1 MDKYVRKNITM
12 KAQDINTINDYL
24 IKTNE
29 TFSSFLVKAALKYI
43 DDQENMDLLEFLN
56 NNCKYVSKAEQ
67 KDIDLMNI
75 NFSDTKGK
83 EITLNDFLQ
92 D

>member
-1 MDKYVRKNITM
+1 MDKYVRKNISM
-12 KAQDINTINDYL
+12 KTKDINTINDYL
-24 IKTNE
+24 LKTND

-43 DDQENMDLLEFLN
+43 DDEENMDLYDFLD
-56 NNCKYVSKAEQ
+56 NNCKYVSKTEQ
-67 KDIDLMNI
+67 KHIESLNIDY
-75 NFSDTKGK
+75 SDTNGK

>member
-24 IKTNE
+24 IKTKE

-75 NFSDTKGK
+75 DFSDTKGK

>member
-24 IKTNE
+24 IKTKE

>member
-75 NFSDTKGK
+75 DFSDTKGK